1 MMASSAP
8 YELKDCLLKV
18 DHVSVALGGVHI
30 LRDVNV
36 EIRDI
41 VRPGMKQGQV
51 VALLAPSGMGKTTL
65 FKALAGLDVPDEG
78 QILLGCDAKPVE
90 RGMVGVV
97 AQNYPLFAHRT
108 VLGNLAVAGRQAGL
122 SGGEAND
129 KAVALLSRFGLGDQ
143 ARKYP
148 VQLSGGQR
156 QRVAIA
162 QQFMCSEHFLLMD
175 EPFSGLDL
183 IAVDKLC
190 HFITEEAT
198 ADDLRTFII
207 VTHDIVAAL
216 EIADTVWIMGRDR
229 DESGQVIPGARIQKV
244 YNLIE
249 LGLAWRENIAGTAEF
264 VEVVREIRALYPK
277 L

>member
-1 MMASSAP
+1 MAASAP
-8 YELKDCLLKV
+8 YEIKGCLLKV
-18 DHVSVALGGVHI
+18 DHVSVALGGLPI

-65 FKALAGLDVPDEG
+65 FKALAGLDVPDQG
-78 QILLGCDAKPVE
+78 QILLGEESVPVE

-108 VLGNLAVAGRQAGL
+108 VLGNLAVAGRQSGL
-122 SGGEAND
+122 SGGHASE
-129 KAVALLSRFGLGDQ
+129 KAMDLLKRFGLADQ

-183 IAVDKLC
+183 LAVEKLC
-190 HFITEEAT
+190 KFITEEACS
-198 ADDLRTFII
+198 DELRTFII

-229 DESGQVIPGARIQKV
+229 DPDGNPVPGARIQKV

-249 LGLAWRENIAGTAEF
+249 LGLAWKENVAGTPEF
-264 VEVVREIRALYPK
+264 ITLVREIRELYPK